1 MYSSVMETGYE
12 HRESNGGTLY
22 QEVAGKVRTLIS
34 DGVFRPGDRIPSVRQ
49 LSRQLRVSVTTVV
62 DAYRLLEDVGI
73 VHARPQSGFYVRAAA
88 PATLPEPRMSQ
99 PEMDP
104 SCFDAEDIILRMR
117 RDGENPRNV
126 QLCAAQPGEEYLPL
140 ERLSQA
146 MIHVA
151 RANRTRGATYGSVAG
166 SKALREQIAQR
177 AFAAGCVM
185 SPSEIVVTAG
195 CQEALN
201 LSLRAVC
208 QPGDSVAIE
217 SPAYYG
223 MLQALKVMGLRAVEV
238 ATSSRE
244 GICLDALEDRIR
256 AAQACGRPIRACIL
270 SPNYSNPLGSEMP
283 DAKKRK
289 LVAMLA
295 EWKIPLIEDD
305 VYGDLTFADAR
316 PKLARAYD
324 KTGGVIVCS
333 SFSKTLAPGYRVG
346 WVAGGRYQNDIERIK
361 FASTVC
367 SVTLTQLAISEF
379 LAGGGYD
386 HNLKRARRAY
396 AENVRRMS
404 EAIGQHFPEGT
415 RVSRPQGGFVLWVE
429 LDPKMDTLK
438 LYGKASAHGV
448 TFAPGVI
455 FSAQEAYKN
464 CLRLNASRWNEK
476 IEAAVAT
483 LGKLVAMETAHR
495 SKLTPVTARAKAAEP
510 A

>member
-1 MYSSVMETGYE
+1 MGYVYE
-12 HRESNGGTLY
+12 DQLKNGATLY

-49 LSRQLRVSVTTVV
+49 LSRQLKVSVTTVV

-73 VHARPQSGFYVRAAA
+73 VHARPQSGFYVRAAV
-88 PATLPEPRMSQ
+88 PAALPEPTMSR
-99 PEMDP
+99 PEEAP
-104 SCFDAEDIILRMR
+104 CCFDAEDIIMRMR

-126 QLCAAQPGEEYLPL
+126 QLCAAQPSEEFLPI
-140 ERLSQA
+140 ERLSQC
-146 MIHVA
+146 MVHVA
-151 RANRTRGATYGSVAG
+151 RSNRLRGIVYGSVAG

-177 AFAAGCVM
+177 AFAGGCVL
-185 SPSEIVVTAG
+185 SPSEVVVTGG
-195 CQEALN
+195 CQEALV
-201 LSLRAVC
+201 LSLRALC

-223 MLQALKVMGLRAVEV
+223 MLQAIKMMGLRAVEV

-244 GICLDALEDRIR
+244 GICLDALEERIL

-283 DAKKRK
+283 ESKKRK

-305 VYGDLTFADAR
+305 VYGDLTYADSR
-316 PKLARAYD
+316 PKLAKAYD
-324 KTGGVIVCS
+324 KTGDVILVS

-346 WVAGGRYQNDIERIK
+346 WVAAGRFQQDIERIK

-367 SVTLTQLAISEF
+367 SPTLTQLAVAEF

-386 HNLKRARRAY
+386 HHLKRARKAY
-396 AENVRRMS
+396 AENVAKMS
-404 EAIGQHFPEGT
+404 EAVSRHFPAGT
-415 RVSRPQGGFVLWVE
+415 KMSRPQGGFVLWVE
-429 LDPKMDTLK
+429 LDPSVDTLK
-438 LYGKASAHGV
+438 LYARASVEGII
-448 TFAPGVI
+448 FAPGAI

-464 CLRLNASRWNEK
+464 CLRLNASKWNER
-476 IEAAVAT
+476 IELAIAK
-483 LGKLVAMETAHR
+483 LGKMIEKEIR
-495 SKLTPVTARAKAAEP
+495 RG
-510 A
+510 